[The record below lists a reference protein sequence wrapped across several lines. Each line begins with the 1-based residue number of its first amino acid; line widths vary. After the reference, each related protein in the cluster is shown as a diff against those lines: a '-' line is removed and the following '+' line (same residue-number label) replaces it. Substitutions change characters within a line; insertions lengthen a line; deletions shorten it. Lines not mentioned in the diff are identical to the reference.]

1 MLHWHLKEVIQ
12 PGTICS
18 AMKCH
23 ESRSSK
29 CIFGEGTASIA
40 PWHWMPIVLL
50 STGPHS
56 KDEFATQ
63 ELLRVSNSPG
73 ASLTK
78 INLRRLNSTSTQFQ
92 LYLSEQKKQT
102 VLSSFV
108 SGATLLCY
116 QSWLAGKSPNQKFNG
131 RLWTYMSENHRTSCL
146 WHGSLNVPIEHHPT
160 IRYMVYNGYY
170 KVMSNIP
177 KMGHLPTPEWA
188 FHGELP
194 EGMWCSAAPP
204 ESGQELKA
212 RQLPIPTSLQRTLLP
227 EHGNLLCGQRPN
239 GWNSRSPSE
248 IKRGQCSMY
257 TVPDELQLVSRR
269 TQEKNESPYWD
280 RHTRMEMP
288 KKKCVKT
295 SMKFGCQVV
304 SPSNTIFHPSA
315 PCCWWLA
322 HEPLQ
327 LLL

>member
-1 MLHWHLKEVIQ
+1 
-12 PGTICS
+12 
-18 AMKCH
+18 MKCH

-50 STGPHS
+50 SAGPHS

-92 LYLSEQKKQT
+92 LYLSEQKRQT

-116 QSWLAGKSPNQKFNG
+116 QTWLAGKSPNQNSMDV
-131 RLWTYMSENHRTSCL
+131 YE
-146 WHGSLNVPIEHHPT
+146 PICPKIIELH
-160 IRYMVYNGYY
+160 VY
-170 KVMSNIP
+170 
-177 KMGHLPTPEWA
+177 EWA

-227 EHGNLLCGQRPN
+227 EHWNLLCGQRLT
-239 GWNSRSPSE
+239 
-248 IKRGQCSMY
+248 KR
-257 TVPDELQLVSRR
+257 
-269 TQEKNESPYWD
+269 
-280 RHTRMEMP
+280 
-288 KKKCVKT
+288 
-295 SMKFGCQVV
+295 
-304 SPSNTIFHPSA
+304 
-315 PCCWWLA
+315 
-322 HEPLQ
+322 
-327 LLL
+327 